1 MSSYL
6 PGALV
11 DRSRLV
17 RDIALGTVAV
27 GLECIW
33 TDDPNQPDRLLLKC
47 YAIVAV
53 LKRGIVF
60 VCRFVCRSLLA
71 RLECD
76 ATEGSQIESL
86 VERLL
91 MSPRGRV
98 CLARY
103 LARYFRFETEYFV

>member
-1 MSSYL
+1 MIDYAPPPRWGSVSSSL

-27 GLECIW
+27 GLKCIW
-33 TDDPNQPDRLLLKC
+33 TDDPNQLDRLSLKC

-60 VCRFVCRSLLA
+60 MCSLGAEVCSHA
-71 RLECD
+71 
-76 ATEGSQIESL
+76 
-86 VERLL
+86 
-91 MSPRGRV
+91 
-98 CLARY
+98 
-103 LARYFRFETEYFV
+103 

>member
-1 MSSYL
+1 MFPYL

-27 GLECIW
+27 GLKCIW

-60 VCRFVCRSLLA
+60 VCNSRYGSLLA

-86 VERLL
+86 IERL
-91 MSPRGRV
+91 RV
-98 CLARY
+98 
-103 LARYFRFETEYFV
+103 